1 MVQEGGPPS
10 PSSPATSAL
19 KAQVNKS
26 KIDSDCESLLKAK
39 AGVPWRSFYRQPC
52 HISAA
57 RAGWTPPRRHP
68 PLHGLHH
75 SVGEGGEGTAAA
87 LRGRGGGGGGG
98 GDEEE
103 KDGEER

>member
-1 MVQEGGPPS
+1 MVQEGGAPA
-10 PSSPATSAL
+10 PSSSATSAL

-26 KIDSDCESLLKAK
+26 KIDQDCESLLKAK
-39 AGVPWRSFYRQPC
+39 AGVPWRSFHRQPC

-57 RAGWTPPRRHP
+57 RSGWAPLRRDP

-98 GDEEE
+98 SGEEE